1 MCDFC
6 EKYANVSGKHGTI
19 RLGAENYML
28 FANSE
33 NEPMG
38 AIKIKICP
46 LCGRELTADGI
57 NGIELGIAKA
67 VLVMD
72 MPESCSKCKFLYEFQ
87 GIKKCQLMNVL
98 NNGASMMSQNTF
110 TKKRHD
116 KCPLR
121 ELPERET
128 EMTDEDDLGRD
139 YVRGTMDGWNACLD
153 EIKSII

>member
-28 FANSE
+28 FANSK

-46 LCGRELTADGI
+46 LCGRELTANGI

-72 MPESCSKCKFLYEFQ
+72 MPESCFGCKFCHINCSDGEEDSCQALEVARLVDSDTYE
-87 GIKKCQLMNVL
+87 KP
-98 NNGASMMSQNTF
+98 
-110 TKKRHD
+110 D
-116 KCPLR
+116 WCPLR

-128 EMTDEDDLGRD
+128 EMTDADDLGKD
-139 YVRGTMDGWNACLD
+139 YVRGTMYGWNACLD
-153 EIKSII
+153 EILKE

>member
-28 FANSE
+28 FANSKK
-33 NEPMG
+33 EPMG
-38 AIKIKICP
+38 AIKIKNCP
-46 LCGRELTADGI
+46 LCGRKLTADGI

-98 NNGASMMSQNTF
+98 NNGASMLSQNTF

-128 EMTDEDDLGRD
+128 EMTDADDLGRD
-139 YVRGTMDGWNACLD
+139 YVRGTMDGWNACLE
-153 EIKSII
+153 EIDPR

>member
-1 MCDFC
+1 MKESGKCDFF

-57 NGIELGIAKA
+57 NGIVSEGVIEK
-67 VLVMD
+67 
-72 MPESCSKCKFLYEFQ
+72 E
-87 GIKKCQLMNVL
+87 
-98 NNGASMMSQNTF
+98 
-110 TKKRHD
+110 
-116 KCPLR
+116 
-121 ELPERET
+121 
-128 EMTDEDDLGRD
+128 
-139 YVRGTMDGWNACLD
+139 
-153 EIKSII
+153 

>member
-72 MPESCSKCKFLYEFQ
+72 MPESCFGCNFLRCNIDANLDSCQAMERVRQVDSETYE
-87 GIKKCQLMNVL
+87 KP
-98 NNGASMMSQNTF
+98 
-110 TKKRHD
+110 D
-116 KCPLR
+116 WCPLR
-121 ELPERET
+121 ELPKRET
-128 EMTDEDDLGRD
+128 EMTDADDLGRD
-139 YVRGTMDGWNACLD
+139 YVSGTMDGWNACLD
-153 EIKSII
+153 VIDPR

>member
-57 NGIELGIAKA
+57 ELGMAKA

-72 MPESCSKCKFLYEFQ
+72 MPESCSKCK
-87 GIKKCQLMNVL
+87 K
-98 NNGASMMSQNTF
+98 
-110 TKKRHD
+110 
-116 KCPLR
+116 
-121 ELPERET
+121 
-128 EMTDEDDLGRD
+128 GR
-139 YVRGTMDGWNACLD
+139 
-153 EIKSII
+153 K

>member
-1 MCDFC
+1 MIFC

-57 NGIELGIAKA
+57 NGIVSEGVI
-67 VLVMD
+67 
-72 MPESCSKCKFLYEFQ
+72 E
-87 GIKKCQLMNVL
+87 
-98 NNGASMMSQNTF
+98 
-110 TKKRHD
+110 
-116 KCPLR
+116 
-121 ELPERET
+121 
-128 EMTDEDDLGRD
+128 
-139 YVRGTMDGWNACLD
+139 
-153 EIKSII
+153 KSNKHHTQF